1 MSYEYVIQH
10 PFQLS
15 VPSILIIAGV
25 LLCFLLLGITG
36 QIYTSNQTEEGK
48 KDFRESLHFW
58 VGANGI
64 FLSALL
70 YTTLILFIIGLVL
83 FIKQAPYLQS
93 DFRKYGDTVITKVND
108 VSAKIVKLSDSADDL
123 IKKIPDIIRN
133 SFTVMSQGT
142 SLADKLLQTGK
153 DALVSQVASQ
163 AIKGAAGQAMTGA
176 VGQAAKK
183 VAREVVNKAVGI

>member
-1 MSYEYVIQH
+1 
-10 PFQLS
+10 
-15 VPSILIIAGV
+15 V

-48 KDFRESLHFW
+48 KDFRDNLHFW

-93 DFRKYGDTVITKVND
+93 DFRKYGDSVITKVND

-123 IKKIPDIIRN
+123 IKKIPEIIGN
-133 SFTVMSQGT
+133 SLTVMSQGT
-142 SLADKLLQTGK
+142 SLADKVIQGGK
-153 DALVSQVASQ
+153 GIAGNAISGVASELLRNGPAGQ
-163 AIKGAAGQAMTGA
+163 VMKGVAGKVMKGAANLLL
-176 VGQAAKK
+176 
-183 VAREVVNKAVGI
+183 EE